1 MFSKLTDC
9 ISKDVTVINVDGCAT
24 IVGFRAH
31 IGQIL
36 NVVKVV
42 DKDGSAIDSVVRQI
56 RKEARSVTNS
66 NTNYDMSQFTKANTI
81 KATSSTLLKFISDLV
96 SGGEVTKKS
105 LSLSQSI
112 QSHITGATNQTTLGL
127 AVKLQ
132 HRHGSSELLRLLHEH
147 GFTTS
152 YDEVLR
158 FRKSAARFL
167 GIMHSFSISSW
178 GCQGPSE

>member
-1 MFSKLTDC
+1 MKVHKYADLLTSTVDEDAMKQVIECMMRNRSKLWNSVELHSLYSDLGGKLARHDMFSKLTDC

-81 KATSSTLLKFISDLV
+81 KATSATLLKFMSDLV
-96 SGGEVTKKS
+96 SGGEVIKKS

-127 AVKLQ
+127 AVK
-132 HRHGSSELLRLLHEH
+132 
-147 GFTTS
+147 
-152 YDEVLR
+152 
-158 FRKSAARFL
+158 
-167 GIMHSFSISSW
+167 
-178 GCQGPSE
+178 